1 MTHSFQHSQPIYTQ
15 IMEIFFQRI
24 CRGELGPG
32 DKLPTVRET
41 AVEVGVNRN
50 TIQRSYM
57 EMERRGVVETRRGQG
72 TFVTTDIELL
82 ERLRQEL
89 ARNQIFLF
97 LENMRQLGY
106 NPFEIM
112 SMINSSMQAKEDTN
126 S

>member
-15 IMEIFFQRI
+15 IMDIFYQRI

-32 DKLPTVRET
+32 DKLPSVRDA
-41 AVEVGVNRN
+41 AVEVGVNPN

-57 EMERRGVVETRRGQG
+57 EMERQGVVETRRGQG

-89 ARNQIFLF
+89 ARNQISLF
-97 LENMRQLGY
+97 LESMKQLGY
-106 NPFEIM
+106 SPHDIM
-112 SMINSSMQAKEDTN
+112 SMIGISMQAKEDTK